1 MIGLFDTIPLHNY
14 RIRPLGIAKSIY
26 SKKKR
31 LIVDLFPFYG
41 VKWNNKYYFYTRLV
55 FRSRSSQKIFDTLS
69 QAVCWIL
76 ENNYGV
82 SHILHLLDDFLAV
95 DAPNAEAD
103 RTMAIFSLVFNKL
116 GIALRLPT

>member
-1 MIGLFDTIPLHNY
+1 M
-14 RIRPLGIAKSIY
+14 
-26 SKKKR
+26 
-31 LIVDLFPFYG
+31 DLFPFYG

-55 FRSRSSQKIFDTLS
+55 FGSRSSSKIFDTLS

-82 SHILHLLDDFLAV
+82 SHILHLLDDFLDV
-95 DAPNAEAD
+95 DTHNAEAD
-103 RTMAIFSLVFNKL
+103 RTMTKFSLGFNNR